1 MARRRD
7 SRKGRRVK
15 PSASGPTD
23 MGPVSEGMCAT
34 TMNREGISESGETL
48 SGAGSSSLSAR
59 HGTREEVSNKSTLTH
74 S

>member
-7 SRKGRRVK
+7 SRKGRCIK

-23 MGPVSEGMCAT
+23 MGPVSEGICAT
-34 TMNREGISESGETL
+34 TMKSEGISESGDSR
-48 SGAGSSSLSAR
+48 SGAGNSTLSAR
-59 HGTREEVSNKSTLTH
+59 HGTLDEVSNKSTLTH

>member
-23 MGPVSEGMCAT
+23 IGPVSEGICAT
-34 TMNREGISESGETL
+34 TMNSEGISESGDVL
-48 SGAGSSSLSAR
+48 SGAGNSTLSAR
-59 HGTREEVSNKSTLTH
+59 QGTLDEVSNKSTETH